1 MIFGFPRIPI
11 RNRTDALLCK
21 PSTMEV
27 KKLLLTILDMKTVIM
42 SILTPILLL
51 PILYK
56 IEGDVSMI
64 AVSTIEQIKWTSCSS
79 GEMENIE
86 CNQSCDDRV
95 ISGKWAHVT
104 GEIRPL
110 LNSPD
115 VKFFRTVHINAWIRV
130 IAKCTQHQ
138 VYNRKMYTS
147 KHND

>member
-1 MIFGFPRIPI
+1 
-11 RNRTDALLCK
+11 
-21 PSTMEV
+21 MEV

-79 GEMENIE
+79 REMENIE

-95 ISGKWAHVT
+95 ISGK
-104 GEIRPL
+104 
-110 LNSPD
+110 
-115 VKFFRTVHINAWIRV
+115 
-130 IAKCTQHQ
+130 
-138 VYNRKMYTS
+138 
-147 KHND
+147 